1 MGAQGIKLSGDDI
14 YFIKYQWNH
23 AKSKAKMLTALR
35 QLFLVPKKT
44 ILDIVGEE
52 KLPEGRFPKENWT
65 KEECDILLK
74 HYDEG
79 IAEVQKRLE
88 EAGYF
93 RSPRAIKMKHRYI
106 LAAGEVVIATSKY
119 GAVWTDAEDRYIID
133 NIDKPLKR
141 IAEGLSETLG
151 AKRSVSAVGL
161 RRQKLK
167 EETYELRNDLRR
179 KEESA

>member
-1 MGAQGIKLSGDDI
+1 
-14 YFIKYQWNH
+14 
-23 AKSKAKMLTALR
+23 
-35 QLFLVPKKT
+35 
-44 ILDIVGEE
+44 
-52 KLPEGRFPKENWT
+52 
-65 KEECDILLK
+65 
-74 HYDEG
+74 
-79 IAEVQKRLE
+79 
-88 EAGYF
+88 
-93 RSPRAIKMKHRYI
+93 MKHRYI